1 MASRLRGERLDSMSR
16 LGWQLTFSLIALGLV
31 PFTSRAQN
39 ITTGTLTT
47 KLKLVATVTP
57 GSSGAPT
64 FGVNAGDNRFLFV
77 GEQGGRIRTLDFS
90 LSNPLT
96 TDFLNIP
103 AALAAIP
110 AASPNRGTLNVGTEK
125 GLLGA
130 AFHPDFNNPANPNG
144 YRKFYTYTNENY
156 VIGGATS
163 SPTPQLFH
171 QTEYPG
177 SPTNPTTYDN
187 QIVIREWTAT
197 TPDVKGNFAINTSV
211 EPRAVMRIGKPGQFH
226 NAGAMQFGPDGYL
239 YFSIGDGGAGP
250 SNGGNDGGNNT
261 QNQGHTNPNN
271 PDTPGGWT
279 GQGNAQDRR
288 NIYGSIVRIKP
299 TLDADPNTNPN
310 LFGGG
315 WRVPKSNPFTAESQ
329 ITNPVPGWQ
338 DNWQDEIYAHGFR
351 NPFRISFDKLT
362 GDLYAADVGQD
373 RNTFSRE
380 EVDKI
385 VKGGNYGWVIKSGT
399 ERNTNAG
406 IDALPIPA
414 NANLI
419 DPIAQ
424 YPTTQNGPG
433 GLAVIGGF
441 VYRGSLL
448 PALQGKYVFGDLDSG
463 SGAGRMLYTNLEDA
477 SLNVFDLR
485 IAGSFVKPNVRLHGV
500 AQDGA
505 GELYFLWEN
514 GQITKLIPEPSTVVL
529 AIMAFAGC
537 SALSRRRC

>member
-1 MASRLRGERLDSMSR
+1 M
-16 LGWQLTFSLIALGLV
+16 
-31 PFTSRAQN
+31 
-39 ITTGTLTT
+39 
-47 KLKLVATVTP
+47 TP
-57 GSSGAPT
+57 GASGAPT
-64 FGVNAGDNRFLFV
+64 FGVNAGDTRFLFV

-90 LSNPLT
+90 LANPLT
-96 TDFLNIP
+96 TDFLNMT

-110 AASPNRGTLNVGTEK
+110 AASPNRGTINVGTEK

-130 AFHPDFNNPANPNG
+130 AFHPDFNSTGTPG

-156 VIGGATS
+156 VIGGAS
-163 SPTPQLFH
+163 PSPTPQLFH
-171 QTEYPG
+171 QTEFPG
-177 SPTNPTTYDN
+177 SATNATTYDN

-197 TPDVKGNFAINTSV
+197 VPDIKGNYKIDTAI

-226 NAGAMQFGPDGYL
+226 NAGALQFGPDGYL

-261 QNQGHTNPNN
+261 QNQGHTNPDN

-288 NIYGSIVRIKP
+288 NIYGKIIRIKP
-299 TLDADPNTNPN
+299 TTDADANTNPN
-310 LFGGG
+310 TFGGG
-315 WRVPKSNPFTAESQ
+315 WRVPKSNPFTTESNA
-329 ITNPVPGWQ
+329 TTPVPGWQ
-338 DNWQDEIYAHGFR
+338 DNWLDEIYAYGFR
-351 NPFRISFDKLT
+351 NPFRIGFDKLT

-385 VKGGNYGWVIKSGT
+385 IRGGNYGWVIKSGT
-399 ERNTNAG
+399 ERNTNSG
-406 IDALPIPA
+406 INALPIPA
-414 NANLI
+414 DANLI

-441 VYRGSLL
+441 VYRGNAL
-448 PALQGKYVFGDLDSG
+448 PELQGRYIFGDLDG
-463 SGAGRMLYTNLEDA
+463 GGGIGRMLYTNPADA
-477 SLNVFDLR
+477 ALNAFDLK
-485 IAGSFVKPNVRLHGV
+485 IVGSFAKPSVRLHGV

-514 GQITKLIPEPSTVVL
+514 GQVTKLIPEPASL
-529 AIMAFAGC
+529 AIAILG
-537 SALSRRRC
+537 ALACLAHRRRHHRLGEGTTRFIRSRSRFSASELQ